1 MNKYC
6 PSCLGLLQKE
16 TIEPDYHYFCTE
28 CGDNCFDFEAIVEV
42 DLHEEKCRRRRE
54 VLDKVYDQAVNAM
67 EHFKDQAYD
76 DKFRNDLDYLE
87 WLIESFATITYMF

>member
-1 MNKYC
+1 
-6 PSCLGLLQKE
+6 
-16 TIEPDYHYFCTE
+16 
-28 CGDNCFDFEAIVEV
+28 
-42 DLHEEKCRRRRE
+42 
-54 VLDKVYDQAVNAM
+54 M